1 MSRKRQPKSGA
12 VSSVPSR
19 WIVVLLL
26 LGLSLAAYWNSFSV
40 PFVFDDSV
48 SIQRNTGVR
57 FGEFGWNFRS
67 ARTVLYLTFTLN
79 YLWFGQEVLSYHVV
93 NFLLHFLNGLL
104 LFLIAERVCL
114 RLNNN
119 ERLSRGFA
127 GLAAAFFLVHP
138 VQTESVTYISS
149 RSELLSTSFYLLG
162 FFLFVMWPE
171 KRIGF
176 FLSCLV
182 GVAFFFGLGSKETV
196 ITLPATI
203 FLYDF
208 FIVSGSQFRP
218 LFPRWRFYVPF
229 VIGGLGAVYYILTRA
244 LAGAVGA
251 GLPGHLSNWNYFLTQ
266 TRVIVRYI
274 YLVFFPVGLNLDY
287 DFPASTSLFEPAVLA
302 SITFL
307 SGILVVG
314 WLIRRKHPVFA
325 FSIFSFFVTL
335 SPTSSFVPIL
345 DVIFEHRLYLPLAG
359 VCLSFPF
366 LIDTVYNK
374 AREKFFVAGSARAYA
389 CVILLLLTVGT
400 VLRNHVWGDEVRLW
414 TDVAAKSPGKERP
427 YYALAWAHFRRA
439 EFDQAIAV
447 LEKSRDHFPD
457 GRFES
462 DDFLANLYLKTG
474 RFDEAIQ
481 RLQGNTG
488 VVTDKTQLGHAYN
501 NLGVAYLYKWKT
513 LESKVAAVSPEAFA
527 LEKERLLKPAAEAFA
542 KSVETNPEMMF
553 AMDSFINVA
562 HLRGLDGELESQA
575 MEKLQTGEDFDS
587 LYIVGKSAF
596 ERGDYARADEY
607 FERAEQIIR
616 DIKLLYFNHGYAL
629 ATLGQKDRAIEKYIL
644 AIRIDPIFTEAHHN
658 VGLLYYERGEYAT
671 ASSHFA
677 EVLRLDPNHISSN
690 LYLARI
696 YLKQGNKALARNHV
710 STVLSVAPGNPQAL
724 QLQQQIGL

>member
-1 MSRKRQPKSGA
+1 MSRTRQRSRSL

-19 WIVVLLL
+19 WIVLLIL
-26 LGLSLAAYWNSFSV
+26 LGITLAAYWNSFHV
-40 PFVFDDSV
+40 PLVFDDSV

-57 FGEFGWNFRS
+57 FGEFSWNLLAARS
-67 ARTVLYLTFTLN
+67 VLYLTFTLN

-93 NFLLHFLNGLL
+93 NFLLHFLNGFLIL
-104 LFLIAERVCL
+104 LIAERAF
-114 RLNNN
+114 RQINTD
-119 ERLSRGFA
+119 ERLSRVFA

-149 RSELLSTSFYLLG
+149 RSEILSTNFYLLA
-162 FFLFVMWPE
+162 FLVFVMWPE

-176 FLSCLV
+176 VLSCLV
-182 GVAFFFGLGSKETV
+182 GLIFFLGLGAKETV

-203 FLYDF
+203 VLYDF
-208 FIVSGSQFRP
+208 FILSGSQFRKV
-218 LFPRWRFYVPF
+218 FSRWRFYAPF
-229 VIGGLGAVYYILTRA
+229 IAGGVGAIYYILTKA
-244 LAGAVGA
+244 LAGSVGA

-287 DFPASTSLFEPAVLA
+287 DFPASNSLLEPAVVS
-302 SITFL
+302 SIIIL
-307 SGILVVG
+307 SGILVFG
-314 WLIRRKHPVFA
+314 WLIRGRHPLFA

-345 DVIFEHRLYLPLAG
+345 DVIFEHRLYLPLVG
-359 VCLSFPF
+359 VCLSFPVF
-366 LIDTVYNK
+366 INIVYEK
-374 AREKFFVAGSARAYA
+374 ARENFTIPGNPRVYA
-389 CVILLLLTVGT
+389 CSILLLLAAGT
-400 VLRNHVWGDEVRLW
+400 RFRNDVWTDELKLW

-427 YYALAWAHFRRA
+427 YYSLAWTHFRRG
-439 EFDQAIAV
+439 ELDQAIQI
-447 LEKSRDHFPD
+447 LEKSQEHFPEGHFD
-457 GRFES
+457 S
-462 DDFLANLYLKTG
+462 DDFLGNMYLKAG
-474 RFDEAIQ
+474 RFDGAIQ
-481 RLQGNTG
+481 RFKNNAK
-488 VVTDKTQLGHAYN
+488 VATDKTLLGHTYN

-513 LESKVAAVSPEAFA
+513 FEAQAATVSSESFA
-527 LEKERLLKPAAEAFA
+527 MEKERLLKPAAEAFA
-542 KSVETNPEMMF
+542 KSVEANPEMMF

-562 HLRGLDGELESQA
+562 HIRGLDRELESQA
-575 MEKLQTGEDFDS
+575 MAKLEIGEDVDS
-587 LYIVGKSAF
+587 LYIIGKNAF

-607 FERAEQIIR
+607 FERAEKLR
-616 DIKLLYFNHGYAL
+616 GDIKLLFFNHGYAL
-629 ATLGQKDRAIEKYIL
+629 ATLGLKDRAIEKYIR

-658 VGLLYYERGEYAT
+658 VGLIYYERGEYAT
-671 ASSHFA
+671 AADNFA

-696 YLKQGNKALARNHV
+696 YLKQGNKVLANTHV